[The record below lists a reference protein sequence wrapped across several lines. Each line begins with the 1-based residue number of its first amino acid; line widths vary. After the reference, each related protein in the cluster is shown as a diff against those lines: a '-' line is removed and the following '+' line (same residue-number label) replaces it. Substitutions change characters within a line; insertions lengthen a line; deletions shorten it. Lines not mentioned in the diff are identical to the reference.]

1 MRSSNA
7 TAVAATDG
15 DPAACQ
21 PPHARGIRLPTQI
34 LDVVSGFLGLPSVA
48 LLARTD
54 KQLLRQVRGGAMMQR
69 VYEADGWLRRRTP
82 LPMKLRAVWRSPV
95 ALRLIAQEQIT
106 LKQLKG
112 FMVRRRSCSSPRSI
126 LLQALNF
133 IASAQIGGLGHT
145 VPHLPRRTSV
155 LELFASGR
163 LDLHRFEGLDMYDV
177 GCLLQPPVELVVR
190 SGWLSQDMLFRL
202 HAVRNPLWTPS
213 VMLTKPNLLDR
224 LMQIRG
230 GQVLLCRM
238 AVTFAPLTDACI
250 EQLKND
256 DSPVVDGL
264 VERHFQTAERL
275 LQRFGPVPPF
285 TFARFSD
292 HLRASEQLPDLRR
305 HILHRC
311 DRPCPCVC
319 AAGDIN
325 QDLCICD
332 HIVGCKRQ
340 RVQRFQAAQAERAA
354 RLLFPELP

>member
-1 MRSSNA
+1 M
-7 TAVAATDG
+7 
-15 DPAACQ
+15 
-21 PPHARGIRLPTQI
+21 RLPTQI

-48 LLARTD
+48 LLARLD
-54 KQLLRQVRGGAMMQR
+54 KQLLRQVRDGAMMQR
-69 VYEADGWLRRRTP
+69 VYEADGWLRRHTP
-82 LPMKLRAVWRSPV
+82 LSTKLRPVWRSPV
-95 ALRLIAQEQIT
+95 ALRLIAQEQVT
-106 LKQLKG
+106 LKQLQLG
-112 FMVRRRSCSSPRSI
+112 SMVRRRSSPRSI
-126 LLQALNF
+126 LLQALHF
-133 IASAQIGGLGHT
+133 IASARIGGLGSR

-163 LDLHRFEGLDMYDV
+163 LDLQRFEGLDMYDV

-202 HAVRNPLWTPS
+202 HAVRNPLWAPS
-213 VMLTKPNLLDR
+213 VMVVAKPNLLDR
-224 LMQIRG
+224 LMEIRG

-238 AVTFAPLTDACI
+238 AATFAPLTDACI
-250 EQLKND
+250 DQLKDD

-264 VERHFQTAERL
+264 VERHIQTAERL

-285 TFARFSD
+285 TLARFSD

-325 QDLCICD
+325 QDLCTCD

-340 RVQRFQAAQAERAA
+340 RVQRFQAAQAERTA
-354 RLLFPELP
+354 RLLFPEFQ